1 MEKKKI
7 ARFLRRDGW
16 WVRIDINYSGLRQ
29 RFQIPGKSCYAMLDD
44 RCVALFDFFDP
55 HQSRQRKLIESWRD
69 RAVSM

>member
-1 MEKKKI
+1 M
-7 ARFLRRDGW
+7 DGG
-16 WVRIDINYSGLRQ
+16 SGLTSSILGSDKDS
-29 RFQIPGKSCYAMLDD
+29 RFQVNPVMRYAMLDD